1 MKKIIYTLL
10 MIGAAMSSHAQ
21 TICVPG
27 TLTAQKSAYIIP
39 DSATN
44 FNHGCIGQ
52 YYEQILYIKAAKDT
66 TINVTTPIAALLT
79 TDIDSF
85 VVHADVTGLP
95 AYLNVESVPTAL
107 LASGGNPKTNMKRMV
122 IPGDSLACVKISGN
136 IPASQTPG
144 LINLVINLRIYTSN
158 IQCPGNPVVD
168 ALIPTLYPGRKTD
181 TLTSLTYYSI
191 MMNSAPCWPA
201 SLNEI
206 GKPDFIL
213 NTVMPNPAQSF
224 TDVSIESPRSQECQL
239 LVLNILGETVFHQ
252 TLKLQAGINRQS
264 INTASFPN
272 GLYILN
278 LKGDQGNL
286 SYKFQVQQ

>member
-1 MKKIIYTLL
+1 MKKLIYTLL
-10 MIGAAMSSHAQ
+10 MISAAIGSDAQ

-158 IQCPGNPVVD
+158 IQCPGNAVVD

-201 SLNEI
+201 SINDVDAYGFEVNE
-206 GKPDFIL
+206 L
-213 NTVMPNPAQSF
+213 VPNPVF
-224 TDVSIESPRSQECQL
+224 NITEL
-239 LVLNILGETVFHQ
+239 LFKSSTHEAL
-252 TLKLQAGINRQS
+252 TLKVFNLLGQEVYSSPIQS
-264 INTASFPN
+264 IVGDNKAIIDASKWSN
-272 GLYILN
+272 GIYLYS
-278 LKGDQGNL
+278 L
-286 SYKFQVQQ
+286 SNGRNNRLGKLQVMK

>member
-1 MKKIIYTLL
+1 MKKLIYTLL
-10 MIGAAMSSHAQ
+10 MIGAAMGSHAQ

-66 TINVTTPIAALLT
+66 TMNVTNPVAALLT

-85 VVHADVTGLP
+85 VVQADVTGFP

-107 LASGGNPKTNMKRMV
+107 LASGGDPKTNMKRMV

-136 IPASQTPG
+136 IPGSQSPG
-144 LINLVINLRIYTSN
+144 SINLAINLRIYTSN
-158 IQCPGNPVVD
+158 IQCPGDPFVN
-168 ALIPTLYPGRKTD
+168 ALIPGFYPGRKTD

-206 GKPDFIL
+206 GKPDFNL
-213 NTVMPNPAQSF
+213 NAVMPNPAQSF
-224 TDVSIESPRSQECQL
+224 TEVSIESPRSQDCQL

-252 TLKLQAGINRQS
+252 SLKLQAGINRQS

-278 LKGDQGNL
+278 LNGDQGNL